1 MVKSNGRAEMLP
13 GKRKG
18 ELPRLTSGW
27 GNIPR
32 GRKKKKSCCP
42 LREMVAVPPHREADL

>member
-13 GKRKG
+13 GKKKG

-32 GRKKKKSCCP
+32 GRKKKKKA
-42 LREMVAVPPHREADL
+42 VAL